1 LGNDFSDSTYPEA
14 DWTQGMSQSKINEL
28 QDQNEL
34 TAILYDL
41 PALSLIEKENNI
53 TKRTGE
59 L

>member
-14 DWTQGMSQSKINEL
+14 DLTQGMSQSKINEL

-41 PALSLIEKENNI
+41 QDLSLIEKENNI